1 MLNIIKSVLLS
12 SAVFSMV
19 SFNVSAGVQ
28 VGQAELLAVACFSC
42 HGRNGIGAKRIPK
55 LSKLSK
61 NDISESLHGFKSG
74 EERSTIMGRHA
85 EAYTDE
91 EITLLAEYIVSLKNK

>member
-1 MLNIIKSVLLS
+1 M
-12 SAVFSMV
+12 
-19 SFNVSAGVQ
+19 
-28 VGQAELLAVACFSC
+28 
-42 HGRNGIGAKRIPK
+42 GARRIPK

-61 NDISESLHGFKSG
+61 QDISESLHGFKSG

-91 EITLLAEYIVSLKNK
+91 EITLLAEYFANQKKK